1 MSRGVEVRE
10 AIRIVEED
18 GWVLVRTR
26 GIHRQ
31 FRHST
36 RPGTVTIPG
45 SMKKVLHPKTW
56 NSILKQAGISKE
68 RR

>member
-1 MSRGVEVRE
+1 MPRRVEVRE

-18 GWVLVRTR
+18 GWVLVRAR
-26 GIHRQ
+26 GSHRQ
-31 FRHST
+31 FHHST
-36 RPGTVTIPG
+36 KPGTVTIPG
-45 SMKKVLHPKTW
+45 RVKKILHPKTW